1 MRWRGVPRDGVDLLT
16 ARSTLVAANPIVEI
30 ETTKGTIVAELFA
43 DKAPQTVANFVDLVN
58 QNYYDGIIFHR
69 VIREFMVQT
78 GDPTGTGRGGR
89 RDKGLPPKKL
99 MDEFHRDLRHDRPG
113 IFSMANSGP
122 NTGDSQIFITTV
134 PCPWL
139 DDKHAVFGAVT
150 SGLDV
155 VKAIEGVPTSAG
167 DRPKDPPKIIKARIK
182 P

>member
-1 MRWRGVPRDGVDLLT
+1 L
-16 ARSTLVAANPIVEI
+16 AANPIVEI

-43 DKAPQTVANFVDLVN
+43 DKAPNTVANFVDLVN

-89 RDKGLPPKKL
+89 TDKGLPAKKIP
-99 MDEFHRDLRHDRPG
+99 DEFHRDLRHDKPG
-113 IFSMANSGP
+113 IFSMANAGP
-122 NTGDSQIFITTV
+122 NTGDTQIFITTV

-139 DDKHAVFGAVT
+139 DDKHAVFGVVT

-155 VKAIEGVPTSAG
+155 VKAIENVPTGPG
-167 DRPKDPPKIIKARIK
+167 DRPKDPPKIVKARIK
-182 P
+182 S